1 MKARIVCCSD
11 CHRPA
16 ENDSDRCA
24 ECQAKRKEAKRE
36 REAQLTRARIPRHT
50 APHPGITTERRG
62 TSGK

>member
-1 MKARIVCCSD
+1 MIANLKACAD

-16 ENDSDRCA
+16 EAGKDRCT
-24 ECQAKRKEAKRE
+24 ECEAKRIEAKRE